1 LQVINSKYIFMIGE
15 TFNKQANALTH
26 NALKEWAVAVN
37 ALEVGETIMLL
48 RKGGIKEVGG
58 RFQVEHSQ
66 VLLYPT
72 YEHQKPDLLK
82 PQYAKQVT
90 PVASG
95 WHPETIRI
103 GSWAQIT
110 EIFLVTEEAIVKRL
124 LPYHIWN
131 EQLASDRTRW
141 KPRQPLYVL
150 LLRVYKL
157 PQPSLLSYSSAYGG
171 CKSWLELAESIS
183 LAGSVPVLSD
193 RDYDRTVKEIEQIVR

>member
-1 LQVINSKYIFMIGE
+1 MISE
-15 TFNKQANALTH
+15 TFNQQTTACTH

-37 ALEVGETIMLL
+37 ALEAGETIVLL

-72 YEHQKPDLLK
+72 YEHQKPNLLK
-82 PQYAKQVT
+82 PQYTQQVT

-110 EIFLVTEEAIVKRL
+110 EIFLVTEAAIVERL

-131 EQLASDRTRW
+131 EHLASDRLHW

-157 PQPSLLSYSSAYGG
+157 PQPSLLPYSSAYGG
-171 CKSWLELAESIS
+171 CKSWLELAKPIS

-193 RDYDRTVKEIEQIVR
+193 RDYDRSVKEIEQIIH